1 MVSNRGGD
9 TGNVNDHEETPPSVR
24 QITMKPALMN
34 ETGETPDYRFSLANE
49 RTFLAWL
56 RTALAL
62 AGGGIAAA
70 QFLPVLAFHGLR
82 EGIAV
87 TLLVMAAVCAIRA
100 VIYWITC
107 ELAMRLRRDLPISRF
122 PIMLALIVAAGA
134 VTLLVA
140 VLAQPLLS

>member
-1 MVSNRGGD
+1 MR
-9 TGNVNDHEETPPSVR
+9 
-24 QITMKPALMN
+24 PALMN

-70 QFLPVLAFHGLR
+70 QFLPVLAFSGLR
-82 EGIAV
+82 EGIAIA
-87 TLLVMAAVCAIRA
+87 LLVMSAVCAIRA
-100 VIYWITC
+100 IIYWVSC
-107 ELAMRLRRDLPISRF
+107 ELAMRLRRDLPVSRF
-122 PIMLALIVAAGA
+122 PIVLALVVAGGA